1 MSKIV
6 SKKILSL
13 IIFFVI
19 IIILLFT
26 GYKILSDGLYIQNI
40 KIGKLNINELYLKLD
55 NKLILDIGKLDISSY
70 LNSKPKQPLDVE
82 IFTENIKYGIWA
94 ISYFQRLGIKEIILD
109 KNSKASIIYDG
120 KQYKLEFPNIQA
132 NFAIQNNNKDISL
145 KILNLIFKDMGI
157 QTDGNIIYSTQTRK
171 LGFNLAISPI
181 QIKKDI
187 LYLQGITDLK
197 KIELKAKTS
206 EIKDI
211 GFLQPFFDKIQNPEL
226 QEWIF
231 EKIKF
236 SSLQI
241 NSAKIQATLTKN
253 HFLPTLIK
261 NASIKISIKNPEI
274 YLEKDLEP
282 IRAKQT
288 DIKIENQKIYIDPQ
302 APIYDNINLEG
313 SNVIL
318 SNLLDSPK
326 LDLKIISKQT
336 HYSQAIKNLLGIYH
350 INLPLDNINSPLD
363 TDINLSV
370 QFLQNSEPILSVKGL
385 ISTQENNFLLY
396 HIPLYVQKA
405 DVSLDITPE
414 YKYVYINATHARY
427 QNIADTD
434 ANITLNLG
442 ENNLHTDMNIH
453 KLQISTNNDINTQP
467 YQNPIDQQSQEQQD
481 QVDQKISE
489 NKPVQTT
496 QVDQKPFPTS
506 QKSSPAALLKRKI
519 IEAIKAQSE
528 DKFTKDIFYA
538 DNQTLPTLS
547 FDIDFSN
554 PQSVLLNIPEFQVEG
569 IIGENLYEFK
579 ANDLSQFYTYSPLMQ
594 YILIKNGN
602 LDIKTKDFEN
612 IDFEIYLSDL
622 NLPIY
627 QKDGKQLNEISISG
641 KINKDEV
648 IASSSN
654 QDLIAHIKGNKKSI
668 TFKNLNFNLDEF
680 LKSDIPAVKEM
691 LAQSPQ
697 TKLTQKQIEEETHFI
712 REKQRY
718 EQTHNIEP
726 LITTIESDNTAI
738 TYKNYQI
745 PLENINLMLRDGRIS
760 ADGTYKNGIVSL
772 DLAYGNILI
781 RANNFSGDYI
791 NKVLKKNIVRGGL
804 YTLIGAYRD
813 DTFSGELKL
822 QNTLFKNFAVLQN
835 IINLIDTIPS
845 LIVFK
850 NPNLGTDGYEIQKG
864 NIIFAINSKYI
875 GIEHINLIGSS
886 MDIDG
891 NGVIELGSEEINM
904 NLTISTIKNFTNIVN
919 KIPVVGY
926 LILGKEGK
934 ISTNVIIN
942 GTLENPKTEITLAE
956 DAIKAPFNILRRVF
970 TPIDII
976 VDEIKNEMKKE

>member
-691 LAQSPQ
+691 FAQSPQ